1 MNLSLSQVERAKELS
16 QEPIYKN
23 VQFIQGDFM
32 DISEEANSYDA
43 AFLIEAM
50 CHAPN
55 KTRAFSDV
63 YQILR
68 PGSLFAGYD

>member
-1 MNLSLSQVERAKELS
+1 
-16 QEPIYKN
+16 
-23 VQFIQGDFM
+23 M

-55 KTRAFSDV
+55 KTRAFSEV

>member
-1 MNLSLSQVERAKELS
+1 
-16 QEPIYKN
+16 
-23 VQFIQGDFM
+23 M

-55 KTRAFSDV
+55 KTRAFSEV

-68 PGSLFAGYD
+68 PDICRAPAGALQIS